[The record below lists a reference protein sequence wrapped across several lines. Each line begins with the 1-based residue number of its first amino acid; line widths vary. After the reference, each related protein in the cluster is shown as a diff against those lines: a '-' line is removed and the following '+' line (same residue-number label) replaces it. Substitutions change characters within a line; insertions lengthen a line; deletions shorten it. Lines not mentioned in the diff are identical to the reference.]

1 MEINA
6 KREEGR
12 GKREEVRGE
21 RGEVRGEREE
31 GRGNCRLICEVYVAF
46 KVVIK
51 LPNLNLNILQFSA

>member
-12 GKREEVRGE
+12 GK
-21 RGEVRGEREE
+21 REE

-46 KVVIK
+46 NVVIK
-51 LPNLNLNILQFSA
+51 

>member
-12 GKREEVRGE
+12 GKREEGI
-21 RGEVRGEREE
+21 
-31 GRGNCRLICEVYVAF
+31 GNCRLICEVYVAF

-51 LPNLNLNILQFSA
+51 LPNLNLNILQFYA

>member
-6 KREEGR
+6 KREEG
-12 GKREEVRGE
+12 
-21 RGEVRGEREE
+21 RGEREE

-51 LPNLNLNILQFSA
+51 LPNLNLNILQFYA